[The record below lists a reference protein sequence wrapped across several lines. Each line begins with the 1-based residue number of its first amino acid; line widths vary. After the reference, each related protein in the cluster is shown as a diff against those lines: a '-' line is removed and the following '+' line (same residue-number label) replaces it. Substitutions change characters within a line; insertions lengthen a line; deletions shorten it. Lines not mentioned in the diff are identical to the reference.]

1 MKRLR
6 YIRTGLSILMSA
18 ALVVTGLPANFGDSA
33 PIRVEAASEKI
44 SYAVEGGNI
53 YFDKSTGFITGAD
66 KSITA
71 ANIPSEIDGVA
82 VKGIGTWAFYED
94 HNLTSVTLPESITE
108 FEKGAFYG
116 SDALTE
122 IVIPEGVTEISPMMF
137 YNCSSLRKISMPG
150 TLKVIGK
157 SAFYNCTFLEYV
169 DIPGS
174 VYKINNYAFYGCS
187 SLKGVFFVKDVTI
200 DMGNMVFSNC
210 YKLEKV
216 VNNPVAKW
224 DTFIRS
230 LKRAEKYMDNDEMRA
245 AQTDLWRLDEYED
258 KDEKVAAI
266 KATAEE
272 ITKGLSTDREKILA
286 ISKWVV
292 KNISY
297 ERGHGNAAWNVY
309 NDIMNLSDGDVR
321 LASCGGYSNLTQV
334 MLQSLGIPCATVWRS
349 VKQGETIDH
358 EFNMAYFEG
367 KWRWLDST
375 ASDDGTDDPQ
385 IVWMDAGTAGF
396 ATSSDHRVD
405 ILLWYAPG
413 SKTIYTEI
421 PADIEID
428 EDEKDWE
435 DQNPASAYVKGE
447 EYVRQDWEYTTS
459 EEDKQA
465 EEVRVEEI
473 KKAFPEISETSEGL
487 FTFDGSKGEITGIT
501 DKNVTELNIP
511 DSIGG
516 VDVVSIGDEALA
528 YLKNVKYIEMPDTI
542 TTIGEKAFAGC
553 SSLLQIHLSKGVT
566 EIKGYTFSGCKS
578 LENII
583 IPENVSRL
591 AGYIFSGCDNLEEI
605 LFEDYSFKE
614 KCIATDPRGS
624 DDDYKAGYG
633 NISWYA
639 FKNVG
644 RALCGLDFHDTYK
657 YTKWHRAL
665 QGVNPGTDYR
675 QNILDIYDT
684 QLDYR
689 EGFSPYYVGGTNTQE
704 YRTPAEASYWEWGH
718 FSEAGR
724 FHGVQGTTWCY
735 AFTQWVHALAGIPLT
750 AGSDYYEWSDLSYA
764 GGTYTLQPGDIIG
777 VGKTHLAMVGS
788 AAVDG
793 DYVVINII
801 NGNHPN
807 RNVGKELVRY
817 NKNTG
822 EASDIYE
829 EEKWVSL
836 GEDAEDYKIRSVSS
850 PKLSDIVTHTLTLD
864 AGEGTV
870 SYTSRQIA
878 EEAIYGA
885 LPDAKCAG
893 CVFEGWYTLP
903 EGGEKILPYKMFK
916 EKADQTLYA
925 HYKADAG
932 AVCSIAFEQESV
944 KIQPKETKQLTI
956 KFVPEDVTDKS
967 ISWRSSDTDILTI
980 NSEGVIEGVSEG
992 EAVVEAR
999 GADGADCV
1007 YCNVTVKKESSQE
1020 EKEKETEET
1029 DEVKYAVEGG
1039 EITFDKN
1046 SGTVLKADKSV
1057 TKADIPATIEGVEV
1071 KTIGKEA
1078 FYQCKSLT
1086 EITLPEGLELI
1097 GQSAFEET
1105 AITSVRIPD
1114 SVKTI
1119 AKWAFCVNSKLS
1131 NVIIGSGI
1139 EYIGTYAFSQDSAL
1153 KTVYFMS
1160 DWSKAEI
1167 ESTAFPQ
1174 KPEFKLYGNIE
1185 ETTTSKE
1192 NEETTTKKEEET
1204 TTAVE
1209 DITKDADTS
1218 DEAEYTVEGLK
1229 WKFSK
1234 KTGIITYIPTEWK
1247 GGEIPSTI
1255 DGVTV
1260 KAIGNR
1266 AGQSHNNIKNIIIPE
1281 GVVAIGE
1288 RAFAW
1293 TYSIEA
1299 LSLPASLKTIGE
1311 RSFQECDQL
1320 ENIVFAGDMK
1330 KIKCGYFAFRG
1341 VLYNHPDFSE
1351 PYKNSGYYKK
1361 LLDLKLTGDFVE
1373 DAMMIAK
1380 SQEGYHEGDSFEELD
1395 GSNKKGTGEYC
1406 EMNYFR
1412 DSPDWLWHPDNYETY
1427 QWGGWCGLFCEWAY
1441 AMAGAP
1447 DEVMSVFDYEHQNNH
1462 TWDKTVYAGGEYE
1475 LKPGDL
1481 IHFDYGH
1488 YAMVISTEYS
1498 AEKDILSIKTWN
1510 GNPDVAMRDYE
1521 FKASTGLWT
1530 NGTGTKDYY
1539 LSWYVPVGSKADIT
1553 SKNYKISFDAQGGN
1567 VDIKDKNVYYGAY
1580 YGILPEPVR
1589 DGYTFDGWYT
1599 EKSGNG
1605 KAITAYRV
1613 VRISEDTVL
1622 YAKWIDKNGVVWK
1635 NPDEEESQKET
1646 TTGEKETT
1654 SSGEE
1659 STPAKKGT
1667 KLKDKST
1674 GAVYVVTSDNV
1685 KSPTVTYKSN
1695 GNSTAAVVKIPKT
1708 VVINGISYKVTKI
1721 ADKAFKNN
1729 KKITTVKI
1737 ANTIS
1742 TIGNYA
1748 FSGCKKLKS
1757 LTIGANVTDIGN
1769 NAFSNCVCMPNIT
1782 LPERVTKLGN
1792 NVFTGCVKLKT
1803 ITIKTKKL
1811 KTGSVAKGAFKGVGT
1826 GTVIKVPK
1834 AKKKTYTVLFR
1845 KKGLSKK
1852 VKIK

>member
-1 MKRLR
+1 M
-6 YIRTGLSILMSA
+6 A
-18 ALVVTGLPANFGDSA
+18 
-33 PIRVEAASEKI
+33 
-44 SYAVEGGNI
+44 
-53 YFDKSTGFITGAD
+53 
-66 KSITA
+66 
-71 ANIPSEIDGVA
+71 
-82 VKGIGTWAFYED
+82 
-94 HNLTSVTLPESITE
+94 
-108 FEKGAFYG
+108 
-116 SDALTE
+116 
-122 IVIPEGVTEISPMMF
+122 F
-137 YNCSSLRKISMPG
+137 YNCSSLKKISLPG

-157 SAFYNCTFLEYV
+157 SAFYNCTSLEYV
-169 DIPGS
+169 DIPGA

-245 AQTDLWRLDEYED
+245 SQTELWRLDEYED

-266 KATAEE
+266 RATAEE
-272 ITKGLSTDREKILA
+272 ITKGLTTDREKILA

-292 KNISY
+292 KHIDY
-297 ERGHGNAAWNVY
+297 ERGHGNAAWDVY
-309 NDIMNLSDGDVR
+309 NDIMNLSDGEVR

-385 IVWMDAGTAGF
+385 IVWMDAGAAGF

-413 SKTIYTEI
+413 AKTIYTEI

-447 EYVRQDWEYTTS
+447 EYVRQDWQYTTS
-459 EEDKQA
+459 ETDKQDEA
-465 EEVRVEEI
+465 IKVEEV
-473 KKAFPEISETSEGL
+473 KKTFPDIAETSEEL
-487 FTFDGSKGEITGIT
+487 FIFDSAKGEITGIT

-511 DSIGG
+511 DSIDG
-516 VDVVSIGDEALA
+516 VNVVSIGDEAFA
-528 YLKNVKYIEMPDTI
+528 YLKKVKYIKMPDTI

-553 SSLLQIHLSKGVT
+553 SELLQIHLSKSLK
-566 EIKGYTFSGCKS
+566 EIKGYTFSGCKKM
-578 LENII
+578 ENII

-591 AGYIFSGCDNLEEI
+591 AGYIFTGCDNLEEI
-605 LFEDYSFKE
+605 LFENYSFKE

-624 DDDYKAGYG
+624 DDDYPAGYG

-644 RALCGLDFHDTYK
+644 RALCGLDFHETYK
-657 YTKWHRAL
+657 GTKWHRAL

-684 QLDYR
+684 QLGYR
-689 EGFSPYYVGGTNTQE
+689 EGFSPYYMGGTNTQE

-718 FSEAGR
+718 FSEAAR

-750 AGSDYYEWSDLSYA
+750 AGSDYYEWKDLSYA

-788 AAVDG
+788 ATTDG

-817 NKNTG
+817 NKTTG
-822 EASDIYE
+822 EASDIFE
-829 EEKWVSL
+829 NEKWVSL
-836 GEDAEDYKIRSVSS
+836 GEDAEDYKIRSVAS
-850 PKLSDIVTHTLTLD
+850 PKLSGIVTHTLTLD

-870 SYTSRQIA
+870 PYASRIIA

-893 CVFEGWYTLP
+893 NVFEGWYTLP
-903 EGGEKILPYKMFK
+903 EGGEKILSYKMFK
-916 EKADQTLYA
+916 EKGDQTLYA

-932 AVCSIAFEQESV
+932 AVQSIAFEQESV
-944 KIQPKETKQLTI
+944 KIQPKETKQLAI
-956 KFVPEDVTDKS
+956 KFSPEDVTDKS

-980 NSEGVIEGVSEG
+980 NSEGVIEGVFEG

-999 GADGADCV
+999 AADGADCV
-1007 YCNVTVKKESSQE
+1007 YCNVTVKKESSKE
-1020 EKEKETEET
+1020 EEEETKETKGET

-1039 EITFDKN
+1039 NITFDKN
-1046 SGTVLKADKSV
+1046 TGTVLSADKSI
-1057 TKADIPATIEGVEV
+1057 TKADIPDTIDGVKV
-1071 KTIGKEA
+1071 KNIGKEA

-1086 EITLPEGLELI
+1086 QLTLPEGLEVI

-1105 AITSVRIPD
+1105 AISSVRIPD

-1139 EYIGTYAFSQDSAL
+1139 EYIGVYAFSQDSAL
-1153 KTVYFMS
+1153 KTVYFIS
-1160 DWSKAEI
+1160 DWSKVEI
-1167 ESTAFPQ
+1167 VSTAFPQ
-1174 KPEFKLYGNIE
+1174 KQEFKLYGNTE

-1192 NEETTTKKEEET
+1192 NEETTKEEET
-1204 TTAVE
+1204 TASVE

-1234 KTGIITYIPTEWK
+1234 KTGIITYIPNEWK
-1247 GGEIPSTI
+1247 GGKIPSTI
-1255 DGVTV
+1255 DGVNV

-1281 GVVAIGE
+1281 GVVSIGE

-1293 TYSIEA
+1293 TYSIES
-1299 LSLPASLKTIGE
+1299 LSLPASIKTIGE
-1311 RSFQECDQL
+1311 RAFQECDQL
-1320 ENIVFAGDMK
+1320 ENIVCAADMK

-1351 PYKNSGYYKK
+1351 PYKNSVYYKK
-1361 LLDLKLTGDFVE
+1361 LSDLKLTGDFVD

-1380 SQEGYHEGDSFEELD
+1380 SQEGYHEGNSFEELD
-1395 GSNKKGTGEYC
+1395 GSNKNGFGEYC
-1406 EMNYFR
+1406 EMGYFR
-1412 DSPDWLWHPDNYETY
+1412 DSPDWLWHPDNYEKY
-1427 QWGGWCGLFCEWAY
+1427 QWGGWCGLFCEWVY
-1441 AMAGAP
+1441 AMSGAP
-1447 DEVMSVFDYEHQNNH
+1447 DEVMSVFDYKHQTDH

-1498 AEKDILSIKTWN
+1498 AEKDTLSIKTWN

-1539 LSWYVPVGSKADIT
+1539 LAWYVPVGGKSDIT
-1553 SKNYKISFDAQGGN
+1553 SKKYMISFDPQGGD
-1567 VDIKDKNVYYGAY
+1567 VDIKDKNVYYSAY

-1599 EKSGNG
+1599 EKSGKG
-1605 KAITAYRV
+1605 KSVTSYRV
-1613 VRISEDTVL
+1613 VRIDSDTVL
-1622 YAKWIDKNGVVWK
+1622 YAKWIDKNGEVWK

-1646 TTGEKETT
+1646 TTTGEKESQKETT
-1654 SSGEE
+1654 TAEKESKEE
-1659 STPAKKGT
+1659 TTTADENEPAKKGT
-1667 KLKDKST
+1667 KFKDKST
-1674 GAVYVVTSDNV
+1674 GAIYIVTSDNK
-1685 KSPTVTYKSN
+1685 KSPTVAYKSN
-1695 GNSTAAVVKIPKT
+1695 GKSKKAVVKIPKT
-1708 VVINGISYKVTKI
+1708 VRIKGITYKVTKV
-1721 ADKAFKNN
+1721 DDNAFKNN

-1737 ANTIS
+1737 ADSITV
-1742 TIGNYA
+1742 IGNYA
-1748 FSGCKKLKS
+1748 FSGCSRLKS
-1757 LTIGANVTDIGN
+1757 LIIGVNVTDIGN
-1769 NAFSNCVCMPNIT
+1769 NAFSNCSLLTNIT
-1782 LPERVTKLGN
+1782 IPDKVKKLGN
-1792 NVFTGCVKLKT
+1792 NIFSGCVKLKK

-1811 KTGSVAKGAFKGVGT
+1811 NNCSVAKGAFKGVGT

-1834 AKKKTYTVLFR
+1834 AKKKIYTVLFK

-1852 VKIK
+1852 VKVK